1 MVNQKRN
8 QEETNPCLKEQEL
21 SYKCLSMNN
30 YDKDKCQLEFE
41 NYKTCKGFWMSIQS
55 ERRRKGIKPYL
66 PTIEDREKIKR
77 EYFAKLGK

>member
-41 NYKTCKGFWMSIQS
+41 NYKTCKGFWV
-55 ERRRKGIKPYL
+55 RGLTY
-66 PTIEDREKIKR
+66 TILQNL
-77 EYFAKLGK
+77 YFISRCLYNLNEEGKA